1 MDTCFLYTFL
11 TVVET
16 GSMAEAARRLNI
28 TPSAVTQ
35 RMRALEADLGYRLLQ
50 RAGQHMETTPS
61 GAAIL
66 AQARQMVLL
75 AEDMRA
81 SSALGQETGQLRI
94 GVIQTALTGIL
105 PDILVRLRE
114 KRPGID
120 LYLVPGASGD
130 LYRQLVDVEIDLG
143 LIVKPHFPLPKAYD
157 WQLLRREPLILIT
170 AAGRGTVDVQK
181 VLRQEPF
188 IRYDRNHW
196 GGRAVDQYLRQHRI
210 HPKEKYELDSLEAI
224 VIMVSRGLGVSIIPD
239 WPAPWP
245 ADAVVERHTLADT
258 PHREVGMFW
267 SRTSRRLPLIHAL
280 LAESSFC
287 SVETLARPQQG
298 A

>member
-11 TVVET
+11 TVAET

-50 RAGQHMETTPS
+50 RAGQHMETTPA

-66 AQARQMVLL
+66 TQARQMVLL

-170 AAGRGTVDVQK
+170 AAGRGT
-181 VLRQEPF
+181 
-188 IRYDRNHW
+188 
-196 GGRAVDQYLRQHRI
+196 
-210 HPKEKYELDSLEAI
+210 
-224 VIMVSRGLGVSIIPD
+224 GL
-239 WPAPWP
+239 AP
-245 ADAVVERHTLADT
+245 L
-258 PHREVGMFW
+258 
-267 SRTSRRLPLIHAL
+267 SRTL
-280 LAESSFC
+280 L
-287 SVETLARPQQG
+287 RG
-298 A
+298 